1 MGLTNRWPS
10 QTNTDIETEGYLL
23 GIILYAHSQQN
34 WNQIQR
40 SHARKIAVIMKQ
52 IHLLA
57 VSLTP
62 DYRYESAMYN
72 TQYHNSSVMKEN
84 CITGI
89 LTCWHPHVNTGLLFC
104 KAYWI
109 IIVLFFCVLTVFF
122 LHPYTLKEY
131 FLSKLSFAYH
141 LNFIN
146 SKDLL

>member
-89 LTCWHPHVNTGLLFC
+89 LTCCTSTC
-104 KAYWI
+104 KYRFAFLQSILNYNCSI
-109 IIVLFFCVLTVFF
+109 FLCFNCIFFTSIHFKRIF
-122 LHPYTLKEY
+122 SLKALICLPLE
-131 FLSKLSFAYH
+131 FH
-141 LNFIN
+141 
-146 SKDLL
+146 